1 MDRRRPRD
9 PIRVRV
15 TDPTPTPHFRVS
27 TFPILSEAQ
36 FLCTHRDPS
45 HDCYRLG
52 CRPCFVVP
60 KCESRLAPPS
70 CLRFE
75 ECSCSTPMGDPFR
88 DLSQEDPL
96 NPSLQSFESGLPTF
110 RLAAGPQGSSQFTRG
125 GGMHAHS
132 YARRARVMC
141 VNKGVY
147 ARRPRA
153 SPGFGTRGG

>member
-110 RLAAGPQGSSQFTRG
+110 RLAAGPQGSSQFTLRIFVLG
-125 GGMHAHS
+125 GFQLQ
-132 YARRARVMC
+132 
-141 VNKGVY
+141 
-147 ARRPRA
+147 RPRWHKHGRKRKLLIDGL
-153 SPGFGTRGG
+153 SHLLLNR